1 MIDGARSK
9 AQVKK
14 LGNRAEHKMLSKGHD
29 CSAMTTLVHG
39 RRAGPW
45 RRTTWASAILILAA
59 PWAIAQDETET
70 VGDPNTSDAIEEIV
84 VVGDLGS
91 LPGDAVKTVFGFGR
105 SLLETP
111 RSVSTVS
118 AEMMD
123 RFNMRD
129 IDELIALAPGSFTQS
144 FFGVAGS
151 LDIRGTPGETYFRG
165 VRRLDNPG
173 NYPTPIGASS
183 RVDIV
188 RGPASPIYGPSK
200 IGGYLN
206 FNPKSARIEETGEFI
221 VGRTGAVGV
230 DAGSWDKRILSAE
243 VGGADALGVG
253 YHFYVEVEDSGSHY
267 RNTGT
272 RQTLLQASFDTDL
285 GNRMQLKFG
294 GMYHDHAGNQVGGWN
309 RLTQELIDHGTYI
322 TGEALPLDADGD
334 GHISHQEFDVDSDGF
349 TDLNPFAA
357 GLTPGG
363 AANLQHPGPFPGTCM
378 IGDTILFG
386 CRPDLLRLE
395 NSGTAQLGT
404 DQVLVGPD
412 DLLDSQVL
420 TLYFDAIIFA
430 ANGWEWT
437 NQLFFET
444 ADTLVEAAYGFSQFH
459 DTWVLEEKLVVS
471 NDFRFGGSETS
482 IQLSPSVRYTD
493 FDHADDYTNE
503 YFDRRDLTQ
512 PAGPLDTRLLSTEI
526 DDDYTEYYIGD
537 YLDLGFAILAN
548 TDWSNGVSLLVGA
561 RHDAIDMESRQ
572 PVDKLL
578 LASANNFCLP
588 PGDCIQAQAADKVDG
603 FSWTL
608 SLSYASPLG
617 LRPYA
622 TVSAQSTV
630 IAGQGSEITTANI
643 AAGTAFDVSELR
655 ELGLKGSVLND
666 SLYFSLAAYEQER
679 IDFSAQSTVTN
690 QATDT
695 RGAELEARWV
705 VNERLVLTLGYSNIE
720 VVNLNTRQ
728 MGARFSFVGAD
739 DIPGVAPEAFYGG
752 ALGGSVIR
760 PGARGARRAGMPEDI
775 WALTGTYDF
784 GNGFAVSASAVNAD
798 PVHSGFS
805 NSVTLPGYTLLNVGA
820 VFETENWILSA
831 TAKNL
836 TDELYFRSNFP
847 NLFGGVVVLP
857 ELPRH
862 FQARIRYR
870 W

>member
-1 MIDGARSK
+1 
-9 AQVKK
+9 
-14 LGNRAEHKMLSKGHD
+14 
-29 CSAMTTLVHG
+29 MTTLVHG

-45 RRTTWASAILILAA
+45 RRTTRASAILILAA

-253 YHFYVEVEDSGSHY
+253 YHFYVEVEDSDSHY

-471 NDFRFGGSETS
+471 NDF
-482 IQLSPSVRYTD
+482 SVRRQRDVDTAIPIGPLYRLQPRGRLHQRVFRPARPHPTCRAARHPAAVD
-493 FDHADDYTNE
+493 R
-503 YFDRRDLTQ
+503 DRR
-512 PAGPLDTRLLSTEI
+512 RLH
-526 DDDYTEYYIGD
+526 
-537 YLDLGFAILAN
+537 
-548 TDWSNGVSLLVGA
+548 
-561 RHDAIDMESRQ
+561 R
-572 PVDKLL
+572 
-578 LASANNFCLP
+578 
-588 PGDCIQAQAADKVDG
+588 
-603 FSWTL
+603 
-608 SLSYASPLG
+608 
-617 LRPYA
+617 
-622 TVSAQSTV
+622 
-630 IAGQGSEITTANI
+630 
-643 AAGTAFDVSELR
+643 
-655 ELGLKGSVLND
+655 VLH
-666 SLYFSLAAYEQER
+666 R
-679 IDFSAQSTVTN
+679 
-690 QATDT
+690 
-695 RGAELEARWV
+695 
-705 VNERLVLTLGYSNIE
+705 
-720 VVNLNTRQ
+720 
-728 MGARFSFVGAD
+728 
-739 DIPGVAPEAFYGG
+739 
-752 ALGGSVIR
+752 
-760 PGARGARRAGMPEDI
+760 
-775 WALTGTYDF
+775 
-784 GNGFAVSASAVNAD
+784 
-798 PVHSGFS
+798 
-805 NSVTLPGYTLLNVGA
+805 
-820 VFETENWILSA
+820 
-831 TAKNL
+831 
-836 TDELYFRSNFP
+836 
-847 NLFGGVVVLP
+847 
-857 ELPRH
+857 
-862 FQARIRYR
+862 
-870 W
+870 

>member
-1 MIDGARSK
+1 M
-9 AQVKK
+9 
-14 LGNRAEHKMLSKGHD
+14 
-29 CSAMTTLVHG
+29 
-39 RRAGPW
+39 
-45 RRTTWASAILILAA
+45 WASAILILAA
-59 PWAIAQDETET
+59 PWAVAQDETET
-70 VGDPNTSDAIEEIV
+70 DGDPNTSGAIEEIV

-173 NYPTPIGASS
+173 NYPTPIGASN

-221 VGRTGAVGV
+221 AGRTGAVGV

-253 YHFYVEVEDSGSHY
+253 YYFYVEAEDSGSHY

-285 GNRMQLKFG
+285 GNRTQLKFG
-294 GMYHDHAGNQVGGWN
+294 GMYHDHLGNQVGGWN

-334 GHISHQEFDVDSDGF
+334 GRISHQEFDIDKDGF

-357 GLTPGG
+357 GLTPGDAG
-363 AANLQHPGPFPGTCM
+363 ALQYPGPFPGTCT
-378 IGDTILFG
+378 IGNTILFG
-386 CRPDLLRLE
+386 CRPDLLQLE
-395 NSGTAQLGT
+395 NSGTAQLRT
-404 DQVLVGPD
+404 DQVLVGPG

-420 TLYFDAIIFA
+420 TLYFDAIVFA

-444 ADTLVEAAYGFSQFH
+444 ADTLAESAYGFSQFH

-471 NDFRFGGSETS
+471 NDFRLGGSETS
-482 IQLSPSVRYTD
+482 IQLSASVRHTD

-512 PAGPLDTRLLSTEI
+512 PGGPLDTRLLSTQI
-526 DDDYTEYYIGD
+526 DNDYTEYYIGD

-548 TDWSNGVSLLVGA
+548 TDWNNGVSLLVGA
-561 RHDAIDMESRQ
+561 RYDAIDMESRQ

-578 LASANNFCLP
+578 LPSSNNFCLP
-588 PGDCIQAQAADKVDG
+588 PGDCIQAQAADEVDG

-666 SLYFSLAAYEQER
+666 SLYFSLAAYEQVR
-679 IDFSAQSTVTN
+679 TDFSAQSTVTN

-705 VNERLVLTLGYSNIE
+705 VNEKLVLTLGYSNIE

-760 PGARGARRAGMPEDI
+760 PGARGARRAGIPEDI
-775 WALTGTYDF
+775 WAVTGTYDF

-820 VFETENWILSA
+820 VFETENWIFSA

-862 FQARIRYR
+862 FQARVRYR